1 MRGCWAIY
9 RREMYHYFV
18 SPIAY
23 IVVGVFL
30 GLSGYFFN
38 LILVAVIQM
47 SLQQGFQAARFG
59 ASANFDV
66 PGMVLRSFLNLLGS
80 LSLFIIPVLTMG
92 VYAEEK
98 KRGTMELL
106 LTSPVTDTQIV
117 LGKFF
122 ATLTLFVILLL
133 PTLCYQA
140 FLFHA
145 SHPTPPWRVVLA
157 GYLGALLLGSVL
169 IGLGSLIS
177 SLTENQ
183 IVAAV
188 VTFGVFLVLWVLDAG
203 TRASSGTLH
212 AVLHYISMLRR
223 YHDFTMGIVDTASL
237 IFFLSVTVLAL
248 FLTLR
253 SLDSMRWRRA

>member
-23 IVVGVFL
+23 IVGGVFL

-47 SLQQGFQAARFG
+47 SLREGFQAAQFG
-59 ASANFDV
+59 GTANFDV
-66 PGMVLRSFLNLLGS
+66 PGLVLQNFFQLLGS
-80 LSLFIIPVLTMG
+80 LSLFIIPALTMG

-98 KRGTMELL
+98 KRGTIELL
-106 LTSPVTDTQIV
+106 LTSPVTDGQIV

-122 ATLTLFVILLL
+122 ATLSFFAVLLL
-133 PTLCYQA
+133 PTAFYQILLVRMSEPVA
-140 FLFHA
+140 
-145 SHPTPPWRVVLA
+145 PWRIVLA
-157 GYLGALLLGSVL
+157 GYIGVLLLGSVL
-169 IGLGSLIS
+169 IALGSLIS

-188 VTFGVFLVLWVLDAG
+188 VTFGIFLVLWVLDVGA
-203 TRASSGTLH
+203 RSSGGTFRAGLR
-212 AVLHYISMLRR
+212 YISMLRH
-223 YHDFTMGIVDTASL
+223 YNDFTMGVVDLASL
-237 IFFLSVTVLAL
+237 VFFASVAAFLV

>member
-38 LILVAVIQM
+38 IILVAVIEM
-47 SLQQGFQAARFG
+47 SFREGYQAAQLG
-59 ASANFDV
+59 AAANFDV
-66 PGMVLRSFLNLLGS
+66 PGLVLRSFLNLLGS
-80 LSLFIIPVLTMG
+80 LSLFIIPALTMG

-106 LTSPVTDTQIV
+106 LTSPVTDAQIV

-133 PTLCYQA
+133 PTLGYQI
-140 FLFHA
+140 FLFHS
-145 SHPTPPWRVVLA
+145 SHPAPPWRIVLA
-157 GYLGALLLGSVL
+157 GYLGVLLLGSVL

-203 TRASSGTLH
+203 IRGSGGTLR
-212 AVLHYISMLRR
+212 AVLRYISMLRR
-223 YHDFTMGIVDTASL
+223 YRDFTMGIVDTASL
-237 IFFLSVTVLAL
+237 VFFLSATVLIL

>member
-23 IVVGVFL
+23 VVMGVFL

-38 LILVAVIQM
+38 LILVAVIE
-47 SLQQGFQAARFG
+47 LALREGFQAAQFG
-59 ASANFDV
+59 TSANIDV
-66 PGMVLRSFLNLLGS
+66 PGLVLRNFFQLLGS
-80 LSLFIIPVLTMG
+80 LSLFIVPVLTMG

-98 KRGTMELL
+98 KRGTIELL
-106 LTSPVTDTQIV
+106 LTSPITETQIV

-122 ATLTLFVILLL
+122 ATLSLFTVLLV
-133 PTLCYQA
+133 PTFCYQV
-140 FLFHA
+140 FLVHYSDPA
-145 SHPTPPWRVVLA
+145 PPWRIVLA
-157 GYLGALLLGSVL
+157 GYLGVLLLGSVL
-169 IGLGSLIS
+169 VALGSFIS

-203 TRASSGTLH
+203 ARGSGGAFHQILRH
-212 AVLHYISMLRR
+212 ISMIRR
-223 YHDFTMGIVDTASL
+223 YDDFTMGVVDTDSL
-237 IFFLSVTVLAL
+237 VFFVSVAVFAV